1 MFDIT
6 NDEKLRDA
14 YALLMFMQK
23 DVPASS
29 KKKANVKNLAATVK
43 REIRSYN
50 NRPASNVRILSAAT
64 IMAIW
69 IWFGCP
75 MNWTGCTKSLLL
87 TGSATTAIWKLTTA
101 NMTAQGRSSRTGSI
115 CSGGMATGLH
125 TIRCAGMS
133 EEVERMA
140 KYTID
145 AVLEVWGSFDV
156 EADNLGEAYRKAGE
170 NPGKYAD
177 LKVWNDGAEAQL
189 RTYSHINCIG
199 EYDVDDAV
207 AALTG
212 KEAKKE

>member
-1 MFDIT
+1 
-6 NDEKLRDA
+6 
-14 YALLMFMQK
+14 
-23 DVPASS
+23 
-29 KKKANVKNLAATVK
+29 
-43 REIRSYN
+43 
-50 NRPASNVRILSAAT
+50 
-64 IMAIW
+64 
-69 IWFGCP
+69 
-75 MNWTGCTKSLLL
+75 
-87 TGSATTAIWKLTTA
+87 
-101 NMTAQGRSSRTGSI
+101 
-115 CSGGMATGLH
+115 
-125 TIRCAGMS
+125 
-133 EEVERMA
+133 MA

-170 NPGKYAD
+170 NPGKYVN

>member
-29 KKKANVKNLAATVK
+29 KKKANVKNLAATA
-43 REIRSYN
+43 
-50 NRPASNVRILSAAT
+50 RPLMCVSSAAT
-64 IMAIW
+64 MMAIW

-75 MNWTGCTKSLLL
+75 MSWTGYINLRLLS
-87 TGSATTAIWKLTTA
+87 GSMITAIWKPTTA
-101 NMTAQGRSSRTGSI
+101 NMTAPGRSSRVGIT
-115 CSGGMATGLH
+115 CSGGGATGSH

-145 AVLEVWGSFDV
+145 AVLEVRGSFDV
-156 EADNLGEAYRKAGE
+156 EADSFGEAYRKAAE
-170 NPGKYAD
+170 NPGKYAN

-189 RTYSHINCIG
+189 RTYNHINCVG
-199 EYDVDDAV
+199 EYDIDDAV